1 MIRGFGPGSLGFLFF
16 HPMNRAE
23 YNIHT
28 VLSVTDV
35 TPTTFVLRMTRQGL
49 DFLTGQHIN
58 VGVANSGV
66 TREYSVYSGEE
77 DDYLEVLVKHVI
89 DGLVTPHL
97 HGLKPGDKVMI
108 EPAIGYFQLPNP
120 LPQKSILLI
129 ATGTGIAPYHS
140 FIKTYPN
147 LNYTL
152 LHGSTTPDETI
163 QPGHYNG
170 NYQLCTSRSDK
181 GHFAGRV
188 TDWLRQNALDDYSNI
203 YLCGNRN
210 MINEAIAILAEKN
223 YPSKNIH
230 FEAYF

>member
-1 MIRGFGPGSLGFLFF
+1 
-16 HPMNRAE
+16 MNRAE

-97 HGLKPGDKVMI
+97 HGLKHGDKVMN
-108 EPAIGYFQLPNP
+108 EPALGYFQLPHP
-120 LPQKSILLI
+120 HQQIPILLI
-129 ATGTGIAPYHS
+129 ATGTEIDPDHLL
-140 FIKTYPN
+140 IK
-147 LNYTL
+147 
-152 LHGSTTPDETI
+152 
-163 QPGHYNG
+163 
-170 NYQLCTSRSDK
+170 
-181 GHFAGRV
+181 
-188 TDWLRQNALDDYSNI
+188 
-203 YLCGNRN
+203 
-210 MINEAIAILAEKN
+210 
-223 YPSKNIH
+223 
-230 FEAYF
+230 